1 MTDEQIIA
9 LFWDRS
15 ETAITET
22 DSKYGRYF
30 HYIAFGILDNDED
43 AREIVNDTYLKAWGI
58 IPPQR
63 PNHLKAFLGRITRQL
78 SINRLEYNTA
88 QKRDGSQYY
97 IALEELNACIPEA
110 DRGTD
115 TEDLLALKDCLNSFL
130 HMLPVQVRRIFIQRY
145 WHMHSISQIA
155 KDFAVSESKVKSML
169 MRTREKLKQQLI
181 YEGFVYEK

>member
-9 LFWDRS
+9 LFWERC

-22 DSKYGRYF
+22 DNKYGRYF
-30 HYIAFGILDNDED
+30 HYVAFGILDSDED
-43 AREIVNDTYLKAWGI
+43 AQEIVNDTYWKAWGI

-88 QKRDGSQYY
+88 QKRGASQYY
-97 IALEELNACIPEA
+97 IALEELNTSIPEA
-110 DRGTD
+110 DNGAD
-115 TEDLLALKDCLNSFL
+115 TEDILALRDCLNTFL
-130 HMLPVQVRRIFIQRY
+130 HSLPTQARRIFIRRY
-145 WHMHSISQIA
+145 WHLHSVAQIA
-155 KDFAVSESKVKSML
+155 KEFAFSESKVKSML
-169 MRTREKLKQQLI
+169 MRTREKLKEHLI